1 MKISYLETWSMRRV
15 VRSAILATSVAVAL
29 AAPATAAPVLLDG
42 GFESPAVTPGQAV
55 YPLGPLAGWSFGTD
69 TGIINA
75 TAAGPWYGAVSPS
88 GFDGSQYG
96 FVQRSGVLSQT
107 FTAPATG
114 TFDLSWLEG
123 SRPNYFG
130 TDGNQTYEV
139 LLNGS
144 LLGTFSTLSGQ
155 NFVPESIVS
164 DVTLAA
170 GSVNTLSFAGQTPTD
185 STVFLDDVAA
195 SVGGITSG
203 ASPVPEPASFAV
215 LAVGLLGLRTLR
227 RRG

>member
-1 MKISYLETWSMRRV
+1 MRRV

-29 AAPATAAPVLLDG
+29 AAPATAAPLLLDG
-42 GFESPAVTPGQAV
+42 GFESPAVTPGQGI
-55 YPLGPLAGWSFGTD
+55 YPLGPLDGWSFGTD
-69 TGIINA
+69 SGIVNA
-75 TAAGPWYGAVSPS
+75 TAAGPWYGTVSPS

-114 TFDLSWLEG
+114 NFDVSWLEG
-123 SRPNYFG
+123 SRPVYHG
-130 TDGNQTYEV
+130 TDGNQIYEV
-139 LLNGS
+139 LLNGT
-144 LLGTFSTLSGQ
+144 LLGSYSTLSGQ
-155 NFVPESIVS
+155 NFISESIVS
-164 DVTLAA
+164 DVTVLA
-170 GSVNTLSFAGQTPTD
+170 GSVNTLTFAGQTPTD
-185 STVFLDDVAA
+185 STVFLDDIAA
-195 SVGGITSG
+195 SVGGFTAA